1 MAEHV
6 PTPIFFFAPFVS
18 STMRVED
25 TWIDYNGHMN
35 LAYYHV
41 LFDRALDEAFGMVGL
56 GPDYVA
62 ERRASYFAA
71 EAHVLY
77 RRELVADDPVRV
89 TLQLLDSDEKRFHV
103 YLEVRHAREGWT
115 AATCEILSLHV
126 DMTTKRVTPFP
137 DAVRDNL
144 EVMRAAHARLPRP
157 DVVGRTIGI
166 PSAEPERVTGT
177 RH

>member
-1 MAEHV
+1 MGDET
-6 PTPIFFFAPFVS
+6 PKPIFFFAPFVS
-18 STMRVED
+18 STMRVEEA
-25 TWIDYNGHMN
+25 WMDYNGHLN

-41 LFDRALDEAFGMVGL
+41 LFDRALDEAFGVVGL

-77 RRELVADDPVRV
+77 RRELKAGDAVRV
-89 TLQLLDSDEKRFHV
+89 TLQLLDIDEKRFHV
-103 YLEVRHAREGWT
+103 YLEARHAREGWT
-115 AATCEILSLHV
+115 AATSEMLSLHV
-126 DMTTKRVTPFP
+126 DMSTRRVTPFP
-137 DAVRDNL
+137 DEILGNL

-157 DVVGRTIGI
+157 DAVGRVIGI
-166 PSAEPERVTGT
+166 PRAEPERATGT

>member
-1 MAEHV
+1 MGDDA

-25 TWIDYNGHMN
+25 AWIDYNGHMN

-41 LFDRALDEAFGMVGL
+41 LFDRTLDEAFGLVGL

-62 ERRASYFAA
+62 ERKASYFAA

-77 RRELVADDPVRV
+77 RRELKAGDAVRV
-89 TLQLLDSDEKRFHV
+89 TLQLVDTDEKRLHV
-103 YLEVRHAREGWT
+103 YMEARHAREGWT
-115 AATCEILSLHV
+115 AASCEILSLHV

-137 DAVRDNL
+137 GEIRDAL

-157 DVVGRTIGI
+157 EAVGRAIAI
-166 PSAEPERVTGT
+166 PHAAPPRATGT

>member
-1 MAEHV
+1 MAESA

-18 STMRVED
+18 STMCVEEA
-25 TWIDYNGHMN
+25 WIDYNGHMN

-41 LFDRALDEAFGMVGL
+41 LFDRTLDEAFGVVGL

-62 ERRASYFAA
+62 EAQASYFAA

-77 RRELVADDPVRV
+77 RRELKAGDPVRV
-89 TLQLLDSDEKRFHV
+89 TLQLLEIDEKRLHV
-103 YLEVRHAREGWT
+103 YLEARHAREGWT

-126 DMTTKRVTPFP
+126 DMRTKRVTPFP
-137 DAVRDNL
+137 EPIRDNL

-157 DVVGRTIGI
+157 GAVGRGI
-166 PSAEPERVTGT
+166 AAPGAQPERATGT